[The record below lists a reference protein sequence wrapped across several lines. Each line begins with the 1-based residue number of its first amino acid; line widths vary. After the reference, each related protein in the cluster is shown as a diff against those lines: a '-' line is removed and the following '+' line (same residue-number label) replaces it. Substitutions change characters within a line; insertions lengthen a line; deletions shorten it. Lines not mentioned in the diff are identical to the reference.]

1 MNNQILIGL
10 IRHAHAGL
18 TRTVSAIPDDKMT
31 WKPLD
36 NGRTVLDLLG
46 DAAQTAGLTAQM
58 AQTRGEVKPSYEM
71 FQQLKAERE
80 NWTREDAMRALED
93 NAQKLYAAIEQL
105 SNEELGKM
113 VTAEVGGGLTFPLSA
128 WMMMMAYRT
137 FISRFAQ
144 INYIQSLYGDFERH

>member
-10 IRHAHAGL
+10 IRNAHDGL
-18 TRTVSAIPDDKMT
+18 ARTASAVPDDKMT

-46 DAAQTAGLTAQM
+46 DAAQTAGMTTEM
-58 AQTRGEVKPSYEM
+58 AETRGEVKPSYEM

-80 NWTREDAMRALED
+80 NWTREDAMRELAD
-93 NAQKLYAAIEQL
+93 NTQKLYASIGQL
-105 SNEELGKM
+105 SDEELAQK
-113 VTAEVGGGLTFPLSA
+113 VTAEVGGGMTLPLSA
-128 WMMMMAYRT
+128 WMMMAYRT

-144 INYIQSLYGDFERH
+144 INYIQSLYGDFESH